1 MGRSAKT
8 GPLRLACPK
17 CRRGTFGNAPTVAG
31 VRKTGLVEGREY
43 STHGWSGHRGQVE
56 CLDCGLVREP
66 ASALVPSPADGAD
79 AETTAPAGSAR
90 SDTALAEEVS
100 RALDRVLGRR

>member
-56 CLDCGLVREP
+56 CLDCGHVWYSTHRLSGRRNRQP
-66 ASALVPSPADGAD
+66 
-79 AETTAPAGSAR
+79 SAR
-90 SDTALAEEVS
+90 SI
-100 RALDRVLGRR
+100 